1 MVWAAGLAVAVPAEA
16 GRRKFGIENLEVKKK
31 KGKREMRN
39 YGKAWV
45 VLVAV
50 LVVLLLLGIGI
61 FSWYIGGYNRAV
73 NLEQGAEK
81 AWADID
87 AALQRRLDLVPN
99 LVETVKGYAEH
110 EKELFENIAKS
121 REKYFQAGTR
131 AGKIEATNELSGF
144 LSRLLM
150 LQENYPQLKAN
161 ENFRDLQVALEG
173 TENRINVART
183 RYNEAAKLLNSYTR
197 QFFGSFFCKR
207 AGVEKV
213 EYFEATEQA
222 KTEVPKV
229 EF

>member
-1 MVWAAGLAVAVPAEA
+1 
-16 GRRKFGIENLEVKKK
+16 
-31 KGKREMRN
+31 MRSF
-39 YGKAWV
+39 GKAWV
-45 VLVAV
+45 VLIAV
-50 LVVLLLLGIGI
+50 LVVLLLVGLGI
-61 FSWYIGGYNRAV
+61 FRWYIGGYNTAV

-81 AWADID
+81 AWSDID

-99 LVETVKGYAEH
+99 LVNTVKGYAEH

-121 REKYFQAGTR
+121 REKYFQAGSR
-131 AGKIEATNELSGF
+131 AGKIEASNQLTGF

-150 LQENYPQLKAN
+150 LQENYPDLKAN
-161 ENFRDLQVALEG
+161 QNFLDLQVALEG

-183 RYNEAAKLLNSYTR
+183 RYNEAAKQLNSYTR

-222 KTEVPKV
+222 KTEVPTV

>member
-1 MVWAAGLAVAVPAEA
+1 M
-16 GRRKFGIENLEVKKK
+16 KNS
-31 KGKREMRN
+31 GKI
-39 YGKAWV
+39 WV
-45 VLVAV
+45 VLVV
-50 LVVLLLLGIGI
+50 LLVFLLLLGIGI
-61 FSWYIGGYNRAV
+61 FRWYIGGYNKAV

-99 LVETVKGYAEH
+99 LVETVKGYAGH

-121 REKYFQAGTR
+121 REKYFQAGSR

-183 RYNEAAKLLNSYTR
+183 RYNEAAKQLNAYSR
-197 QFFGSFFCKR
+197 QFFGSFFCKK
-207 AGVEKV
+207 AGVEPV
-213 EYFEATEQA
+213 EYFEASEQA

>member
-1 MVWAAGLAVAVPAEA
+1 
-16 GRRKFGIENLEVKKK
+16 
-31 KGKREMRN
+31 MRN
-39 YGKAWV
+39 FGKIWV
-45 VLVAV
+45 VLVVV
-50 LVVLLLLGIGI
+50 LVVLLLLGLGI
-61 FSWYIGGYNRAV
+61 FRWYIGGYNRAV

-87 AALQRRLDLVPN
+87 AALQRRLDLIPN
-99 LVETVKGYAEH
+99 LIETVKGYAGH
-110 EKELFENIAKS
+110 EKDLFENIAKS
-121 REKYFQAGTR
+121 REKYFQAGNR

-183 RYNEAAKLLNSYTR
+183 RYNEAAKQLNAYSR
-197 QFFGSFFCKR
+197 QFFGSFFCKK
-207 AGVEKV
+207 AGVEPV
-213 EYFEATEQA
+213 EYFEASEQA

>member
-1 MVWAAGLAVAVPAEA
+1 LAAAWVAASVVVVPAEA
-16 GRRKFGIENLEVKKK
+16 GKNKIKIQNE
-31 KGKREMRN
+31 KGKPNMRN
-39 YGKAWV
+39 LGKAWV
-45 VLVAV
+45 VLV
-50 LVVLLLLGIGI
+50 VVLAAILIFAIGI

-99 LVETVKGYAEH
+99 LVATVRGYAGH

-121 REKYFQAGTR
+121 REKYFQADSR
-131 AGKIEATNELSGF
+131 AGKIEASNELTGF

-150 LQENYPQLKAN
+150 LQENYPQLKASD
-161 ENFRDLQVALEG
+161 NFRDLQVALEG
-173 TENRINVART
+173 TENRIAVARI
-183 RYNEAAKLLNSYTR
+183 RYNEAARQLNAYTR
-197 QFFGSFFCKR
+197 QLLGSFFCRR

-213 EYFEATEQA
+213 EYFEASEQA

>member
-1 MVWAAGLAVAVPAEA
+1 M
-16 GRRKFGIENLEVKKK
+16 KNF
-31 KGKREMRN
+31 
-39 YGKAWV
+39 GKAWI
-45 VLVAV
+45 VLVGV
-50 LVVLLLLGIGI
+50 LLVLLLIGGGI
-61 FSWYIGGYNRAV
+61 FSWYIGGYNKAV

-87 AALQRRLDLVPN
+87 TTLQRRLDLIPN
-99 LVETVKGYAEH
+99 LVETVKGYATH

-121 REKYFQAGTR
+121 REKYFQAGSR
-131 AGKIEATNELSGF
+131 AGKIEATNQLSGF

-183 RYNEAAKLLNSYTR
+183 RYNEAARQLNTFYR
-197 QFFGSFFCKR
+197 QLFGSFFCKR

-213 EYFEATEQA
+213 EYFEASEQA

>member
-1 MVWAAGLAVAVPAEA
+1 M
-16 GRRKFGIENLEVKKK
+16 KNS
-31 KGKREMRN
+31 GKI
-39 YGKAWV
+39 WV
-45 VLVAV
+45 VLVV
-50 LVVLLLLGIGI
+50 LLVFLLLLGIGI
-61 FSWYIGGYNRAV
+61 FRWYIGGYNRAV

-99 LVETVKGYAEH
+99 LVETVKGYAGH

-121 REKYFQAGTR
+121 REKYFQAGNR

-183 RYNEAAKLLNSYTR
+183 RYNEAAKQLNAYSR
-197 QFFGSFFCKR
+197 QFFGAFFCKK
-207 AGVEKV
+207 AGVEPV
-213 EYFEATEQA
+213 EYFEASEQA

-229 EF
+229 DF

>member
-1 MVWAAGLAVAVPAEA
+1 
-16 GRRKFGIENLEVKKK
+16 
-31 KGKREMRN
+31 MRN
-39 YGKAWV
+39 FGKAWV
-45 VLVAV
+45 VVVGV
-50 LVVLLLLGIGI
+50 LVVLLLIGLGI
-61 FSWYIGGYNRAV
+61 FSWYISGYNKAV

-87 AALQRRLDLVPN
+87 TTLQRRLDLIPN
-99 LVETVKGYAEH
+99 LVETVKGYATH
-110 EKELFENIAKS
+110 EKDLFENIAKS

-183 RYNEAAKLLNSYTR
+183 RYNEAARQLNTYSR
-197 QFFGSFFCKR
+197 QLFGSYFCKK
-207 AGVEKV
+207 AGVEPV
-213 EYFEATEQA
+213 EYFEASEQA

>member
-1 MVWAAGLAVAVPAEA
+1 
-16 GRRKFGIENLEVKKK
+16 
-31 KGKREMRN
+31 MRDF
-39 YGKAWV
+39 GKAWV
-45 VLVAV
+45 VLVGL
-50 LVVLLLLGIGI
+50 LVFLLLLGLGI
-61 FSWYIGGYNRAV
+61 FRWYIGGYNRAV

-99 LVETVKGYAEH
+99 LIETVKGYAAH

-121 REKYFQAGTR
+121 REKYFQAGNR

-183 RYNEAAKLLNSYTR
+183 RYNEAAKQLNAYSR
-197 QFFGSFFCKR
+197 QFFGSFFCKK
-207 AGVEKV
+207 AGVEPV
-213 EYFEATEQA
+213 EYFEASEQA

>member
-1 MVWAAGLAVAVPAEA
+1 
-16 GRRKFGIENLEVKKK
+16 
-31 KGKREMRN
+31 MRN
-39 YGKAWV
+39 SGKVWV
-45 VLVAV
+45 IMT
-50 LVVLLLLGIGI
+50 VVVVGLLLLSGLL
-61 FSWYIGGYNRAV
+61 YLHGYNKAV

-99 LVETVKGYAEH
+99 LVNTVKGYAEH
-110 EKELFENIAKS
+110 EKELFESIAKS
-121 REKYFQAGTR
+121 REKYFQAGNR
-131 AGKIEATNELSGF
+131 GDKIEASNEMSGF

-150 LQENYPQLKAN
+150 LQERYPDLKAN

-183 RYNEAAKLLNSYTR
+183 RYNEAARLLNSYTK
-197 QFFGSFFCKR
+197 QLFGSYFCKK
-207 AGVEKV
+207 AGVEPV
-213 EYFEATEQA
+213 EYFQATEQA

>member
-1 MVWAAGLAVAVPAEA
+1 M
-16 GRRKFGIENLEVKKK
+16 RSFGKV
-31 KGKREMRN
+31 
-39 YGKAWV
+39 WV
-45 VLVAV
+45 VLIAI
-50 LVVLLLLGIGI
+50 LIVLLLVGVGI
-61 FSWYIGGYNRAV
+61 FRWYIAGYNKAV
-73 NLEQGAEK
+73 DLEQGAEK
-81 AWADID
+81 AWSDID

-99 LVETVKGYAEH
+99 LVNTVKGYAEH

-131 AGKIEATNELSGF
+131 AGKIEASNQLTGF

-150 LQENYPQLKAN
+150 LQESYPELKASQ
-161 ENFRDLQVALEG
+161 NFLDLQVALEG

-183 RYNEAAKLLNSYTR
+183 RYNEAAKLLNSYAR

-222 KTEVPKV
+222 RTEVPTV